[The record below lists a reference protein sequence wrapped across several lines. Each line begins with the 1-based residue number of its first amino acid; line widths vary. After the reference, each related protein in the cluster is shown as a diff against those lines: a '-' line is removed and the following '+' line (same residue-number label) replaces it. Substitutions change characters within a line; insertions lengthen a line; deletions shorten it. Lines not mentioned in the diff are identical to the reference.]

1 MEPQLRSPRKE
12 YYEGHGNSVGRS
24 PGWTPRSRGGLQR
37 GEGSFGSGRHSAS
50 GSYYGQEEQHTS
62 PAGQHDR
69 FEEDCGLQKTLS
81 NLSLGKTFS
90 GSMDGSD
97 VSGRLQRAHS
107 RGLEQA
113 AYPQRGQQLNGRGSG
128 ELVGFPGRMGGRGDP
143 MPGGFGPGRGRAV
156 GPVSVELDGVAA
168 QIAPFPQHRTPNLH
182 RMHAFQTS
190 CSFLKWCDRFLN
202 FWFRKKRTVS
212 LLET

>member
-1 MEPQLRSPRKE
+1 MEPEMRSPRRE
-12 YYEGHGNSVGRS
+12 YYGTHGNSVGRS

-37 GEGSFGSGRHSAS
+37 GEGSFGSGRDGAP
-50 GSYYGQEEQHTS
+50 GSYYGQDEQHAS
-62 PAGQHDR
+62 PAGHHDR

-113 AYPQRGQQLNGRGSG
+113 GYPQRGQQLNNRGSG
-128 ELVGFPGRMGGRGDP
+128 ELLGFPGRMGGRGDA
-143 MPGGFGPGRGRAV
+143 MPGGYGPGRGRGLA
-156 GPVSVELDGVAA
+156 PVSLALDGVAA
-168 QIAPFPQHRTPNLH
+168 QVGACTQHRTPKGRH
-182 RMHAFQTS
+182 MHAFGLQS
-190 CSFLKWCDRFLN
+190 VF
-202 FWFRKKRTVS
+202 
-212 LLET
+212 